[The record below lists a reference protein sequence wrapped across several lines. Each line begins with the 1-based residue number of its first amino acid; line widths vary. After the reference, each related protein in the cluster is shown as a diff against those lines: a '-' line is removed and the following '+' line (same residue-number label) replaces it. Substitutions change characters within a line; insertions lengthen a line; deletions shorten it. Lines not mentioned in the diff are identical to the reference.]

1 MAARFDPATLQPNYY
16 HGPKQLHVQFIETL
30 AVCDFRT
37 FILAGIVP
45 QVSAKL
51 IRAQMLREKFRRLK
65 GTSPSPLPK
74 FELFINICWSLSPLS
89 AVRFCLSI
97 EEEGRRRLRRRRT
110 RKNRLP

>member
-16 HGPKQLHVQFIETL
+16 HGPKQLHAQFIETL

-51 IRAQMLREKFRRLK
+51 IRAQMLRENF
-65 GTSPSPLPK
+65 
-74 FELFINICWSLSPLS
+74 
-89 AVRFCLSI
+89 VD
-97 EEEGRRRLRRRRT
+97 
-110 RKNRLP
+110 